1 MILIL
6 FEVNF
11 MKKLILI
18 TIITIIFVGFFFIY
32 GIKPNSNINIKEINN
47 LWNIYDINIKK
58 INDYIAPIADA
69 NDTFKWYNLKTLNTS
84 DKEYEEYLNSLLILV
99 RNDYI
104 NLENPNNIYTESN
117 LLTKYRNKNYILNSE
132 LEILNDNYDLNHKKK
147 SYISKLKYYKEIEL
161 NITSQNKNNLLS
173 MIDDSLAFTEK
184 YFIEN
189 PQSYSDYLYNQI
201 IETEVL
207 LKISEFI
214 NTEYNRL
221 K

>member
-1 MILIL
+1 
-6 FEVNF
+6 
-11 MKKLILI
+11 MKKSILI
-18 TIITIIFVGFFFIY
+18 TIITTIFVGFFFIY

-69 NDTFKWYNLKTLNTS
+69 NDKFEWYNLKTLNTS

-104 NLENPNNIYTESN
+104 NLENPNNIYTEPN

-173 MIDDSLAFTEK
+173 IIDDSLAFTEK

-207 LKISEFI
+207 LRISEFI

>member
-1 MILIL
+1 
-6 FEVNF
+6 

-104 NLENPNNIYTESN
+104 NLENPNNIYTELN

-147 SYISKLKYYKEIEL
+147 SYISKVKYYKEIEL

>member
-6 FEVNF
+6 YEVNF

-99 RNDYI
+99 RNNYI
-104 NLENPNNIYTESN
+104 NLENPNNIYTEPN

-132 LEILNDNYDLNHKKK
+132 LEILNDNYDLNHKKN

-173 MIDDSLAFTEK
+173 IIDDSLAFTEK
-184 YFIEN
+184 YFIES

>member
-1 MILIL
+1 
-6 FEVNF
+6 
-11 MKKLILI
+11 MKKSILI

-32 GIKPNSNINIKEINN
+32 GIKPNSNINIKDINN

-69 NDTFKWYNLKTLNTS
+69 NDTFEWYNLKTLNTS

-104 NLENPNNIYTESN
+104 NLENPNNIYTEQN

-132 LEILNDNYDLNHKKK
+132 LEILNNNYDLNHKKN

>member
-1 MILIL
+1 
-6 FEVNF
+6 

-32 GIKPNSNINIKEINN
+32 GIKPNNNINIKEINN

-161 NITSQNKNNLLS
+161 NITSQNKDNLLS
-173 MIDDSLAFTEK
+173 IIDDSLAFTEK

-207 LKISEFI
+207 LRISEFV

>member
-1 MILIL
+1 
-6 FEVNF
+6 

-161 NITSQNKNNLLS
+161 NITSQNKDNLLS
-173 MIDDSLAFTEK
+173 IIDDSLAFTEK

-207 LKISEFI
+207 LRISEFV

>member
-1 MILIL
+1 
-6 FEVNF
+6 

-104 NLENPNNIYTESN
+104 NLENPNNIYTELN

-173 MIDDSLAFTEK
+173 IIDDSLAFTEK

>member
-1 MILIL
+1 
-6 FEVNF
+6 

-69 NDTFKWYNLKTLNTS
+69 NNTFKWYNLKTLNTS

-132 LEILNDNYDLNHKKK
+132 LEILNDNYELNHKKK

-207 LKISEFI
+207 LRISEFI

>member
-6 FEVNF
+6 YEVNF
-11 MKKLILI
+11 MKKSILI

-32 GIKPNSNINIKEINN
+32 GIKPNSNINIKDINN

-104 NLENPNNIYTESN
+104 NLENPNNIYTEPNWNGLQTYWS
-117 LLTKYRNKNYILNSE
+117 
-132 LEILNDNYDLNHKKK
+132 
-147 SYISKLKYYKEIEL
+147 IE
-161 NITSQNKNNLLS
+161 
-173 MIDDSLAFTEK
+173 
-184 YFIEN
+184 
-189 PQSYSDYLYNQI
+189 
-201 IETEVL
+201 
-207 LKISEFI
+207 
-214 NTEYNRL
+214 
-221 K
+221 

>member
-1 MILIL
+1 
-6 FEVNF
+6 

-104 NLENPNNIYTESN
+104 NLENPNNIYTELN

-132 LEILNDNYDLNHKKK
+132 LEILTDNYDLNHKKK

>member
-6 FEVNF
+6 YEVNF

-84 DKEYEEYLNSLLILV
+84 DKEYEEYLNSLLVLV

>member
-1 MILIL
+1 
-6 FEVNF
+6 
-11 MKKLILI
+11 MKKSILI

-207 LKISEFI
+207 LRISEFV

>member
-1 MILIL
+1 
-6 FEVNF
+6 

-84 DKEYEEYLNSLLILV
+84 DKEYEEYLNSLLVLV

>member
-1 MILIL
+1 
-6 FEVNF
+6 

-104 NLENPNNIYTESN
+104 NLENPNNIYTELN

-173 MIDDSLAFTEK
+173 IIDDSLAFTEK

-207 LKISEFI
+207 LRISEFV